1 MSKAGAPDL
10 KKYLDRQVFV
20 QLNGSR
26 KVYGVLRG
34 YDIFLNIVLEDSIE
48 EKVDGEKVKI
58 GSVAIRGNSV
68 IMIEQTLDKMT

>member
-68 IMIEQTLDKMT
+68 IMIETLDKMT